1 VGRSEFTRQRLERA
15 ALDLFTS
22 QGYHATTTP
31 QIARKA
37 GVAEG
42 TIYRHFTSKQHLLN
56 ELYRAAARAAA
67 KVVADGDAAG
77 GAPREKLTAAGRG
90 LVAAAASDP
99 AVSRIFF
106 LDRHG
111 TLLDE
116 ESRKTARDFRLALE
130 GVVAQGKAAGSIKV
144 GTAELWAGV
153 WLGIVTFALERVI
166 AREWGSDHAGVTQ
179 ALDAAWD
186 AIKAGGGV

>member
-1 VGRSEFTRQRLERA
+1 VGQSEFTRQRLERA
-15 ALDLFTS
+15 ALELFTS

-67 KVVADGDAAG
+67 KVVAAGEAAG
-77 GAPREKLTAAGRG
+77 PAPREKLTAAGRG

-99 AVSRIFF
+99 AVTRIFF

-111 TLLDE
+111 GLLDE

-130 GVVAQGKAAGSIKV
+130 GVVAQGKATGSIKA

-153 WLGIVTFALERVI
+153 WLSIVTFALERVI
-166 AREWGSDHAGVTQ
+166 AREWGSDHGGVTQ

-186 AIKAGGGV
+186 AIETDG